1 MKSTSTLSNIQ
12 TCITKKNSMTTQNF
26 TILNNEN
33 TLKELNKNNFNNK
46 KKSPILQFQH
56 ITTHPI
62 SLWNADG
69 ILLPNPV
76 QDQVTQQHNS
86 KTITTATVRAELN
99 PEN

>member
-46 KKSPILQFQH
+46 KKSNFTILAH
-56 ITTHPI
+56 NNT
-62 SLWNADG
+62 
-69 ILLPNPV
+69 PNFPL
-76 QDQVTQQHNS
+76 
-86 KTITTATVRAELN
+86 EC
-99 PEN
+99 

>member
-46 KKSPILQFQH
+46 KKSPILPFQH

-62 SLWNADG
+62 SLWNA
-69 ILLPNPV
+69 LE
-76 QDQVTQQHNS
+76 
-86 KTITTATVRAELN
+86 TITNKLHNVIYKMVLK
-99 PEN
+99 PLIYQSII